1 MDLDLSGWEGLRAS
15 RLVSSAAHAE
25 MVERFSDALC
35 GLRQLETLRMPGTH
49 LVDGHVRRFFSL
61 GGGRLRVLDL
71 SSNPHL
77 TGCLGSGDGH
87 LEVLEVMSIAN
98 TGIQLWRTGAPTTLR
113 ELGVSGSNFSRDDQ
127 DGAGSMDSFVR
138 LVRRAPT
145 LEKLHMTDVDAL
157 TDAALTDILRSCPRL
172 EDVSVAG
179 CSSLTPKGLGPL
191 AELSKLVKLDVSR
204 LRQAVTD
211 DNLASVLSR
220 HTLTELRASGA
231 DLTPASLDA
240 MLQSKMLHYVDV
252 GIESEQRAASTRM
265 SRRDTYALT
274 RAPLARPPGVVLL
287 RHGRRRALWRGRQ
300 PERFADQN
308 SASARERAARALQ

>member
-1 MDLDLSGWEGLRAS
+1 
-15 RLVSSAAHAE
+15 
-25 MVERFSDALC
+25 
-35 GLRQLETLRMPGTH
+35 
-49 LVDGHVRRFFSL
+49 
-61 GGGRLRVLDL
+61 
-71 SSNPHL
+71 
-77 TGCLGSGDGH
+77 
-87 LEVLEVMSIAN
+87 
-98 TGIQLWRTGAPTTLR
+98 
-113 ELGVSGSNFSRDDQ
+113 
-127 DGAGSMDSFVR
+127 MDSFVR